1 MSDEEGESGG
11 MQGNHV
17 PVVVEDENKQ
27 LNPDSVADSDPAKEN
42 GLQGENTHSNYY
54 HDELVQMVQNE
65 YMKSQDEGLKSLLDS
80 DLADTQKVEEPDSR
94 AVDGD
99 PDLLDP
105 QKVEELDSR
114 AVEDD
119 ADQPD
124 SKQVQEL
131 DSRAGRDDSN
141 QSHPQEVQ
149 NPDSGAGTDLKDL
162 SEEIE
167 SLKRELLEERQ
178 TRYAA
183 EEALKHLRSAHL
195 EADTKAQELA
205 AKLDEGS
212 LHIHNSLYICTM
224 HTICFAIPMDLFIL
238 LTCVLNKFLC
248 FIIMA

>member
-11 MQGNHV
+11 MRGNHA
-17 PVVVEDENKQ
+17 PDGVEEENTQ
-27 LNPDSVADSDPAKEN
+27 LNPDSVADSDPTKEN
-42 GLQGENTHSNYY
+42 GLHDGNTHSNYY

-65 YMKSQDEGLKSLLDS
+65 YMKSQDEGLKILLDS
-80 DLADTQKVEEPDSR
+80 DLADTQKVEEHDSR

-99 PDLLDP
+99 PDQPNP
-105 QKVEELDSR
+105 QKVEERDSR
-114 AVEDD
+114 AVDDD

-124 SKQVQEL
+124 SEKVQEL
-131 DSRAGRDDSN
+131 DSRAGHDDSD
-141 QSHPQEVQ
+141 QSHPQKVQ
-149 NPDSGAGTDLKDL
+149 NRDSGAGVDLKDL

-212 LHIHNSLYICTM
+212 GHIHNTLHHAYN
-224 HTICFAIPMDLFIL
+224 LFCY
-238 LTCVLNKFLC
+238 TYTYGFVYPF
-248 FIIMA
+248 